1 MSTEITV
8 VNDIVEINV
17 QEDVIVIEA
26 PSGAYPL
33 PTGVYSVYGRTG
45 NVVAQDGD
53 YNLTQLG
60 DVTITSPSTGQV
72 LRYNGTTWVNSTETY
87 VGTVTSVAMTTP
99 TGLTVTGSPITT
111 AGTLAVGLQSGYSIP
126 TTASQATWNTAY
138 NDSIVSA
145 AVTGVQ
151 TKTLTLN
158 QQDGGTIT
166 ASWSDYDTAPV
177 TSVFGRTGAI
187 TAQSGDYNT
196 LQVTENT
203 NLYFTDQRARFAISG
218 DATSGVVYSNT
229 TGIIALDDIPN
240 TSLLNPSLTVNGKT
254 VALGGSTTLTTSD
267 IGEGTNLYF
276 TTARAQAAISGTAP
290 ISVAS
295 GVVSISQAN
304 STTNGY
310 LSSADWNTFNAKQ
323 AALTLGNLTSSDI
336 TVTGGTGAVV
346 GSGSTLTL
354 ATVNSNVG
362 QFGSST
368 AIPKITVNG
377 KGLITAI
384 STEAVFIPSGA
395 LSFIGDVTG
404 TGNTG
409 SDTTLTLATVNSNVG
424 AYGSSTS
431 VPTITV
437 NAKGLVTA
445 ASQTAIPTATSSVT
459 GLLTSTDWSTFN
471 AKQAQLNGTGFVKV
485 SGTTVSYDNSTYL
498 TTIEGIAAGGELSGT
513 YASPSLVNSAVT
525 GKILTGLNVTG
536 GSVTAT
542 DSILAA
548 FGKVQNQINGLI
560 GGSIYQGTWNASTNT
575 PTLASGVGTKGYYYI
590 VSVAGS
596 TNLDGITDWNV
607 GDWAIY
613 DGTAWQQVD
622 NTDAVVSVN
631 GFTGAVSLTTSNI
644 SEGTNLY
651 YTDAR
656 ARGSVSAGTGI
667 SYNSTTG
674 VITNSAPDQTV
685 SLTASTG
692 ISTSGTYPN
701 FTITNT
707 APDQTV
713 SLTSGTGISATG
725 TYPSFTITN
734 TAPDQTVSLTGAGTT
749 SISGTY
755 PNFTITSNDQYVGTV
770 TSVGITESAAALTI
784 TGSPVTTSGNIN
796 IGFAGNSGQ
805 YVAGDG
811 SLVNFPTV
819 VTQAQNLVTEVYN
832 NSGATITKGTV
843 VYINGGQGNLPTIT
857 KAQANTEA
865 ASNQTIGLVR
875 ADITNNNN
883 GFVTV
888 AGTLIDINTNAFSNG
903 QTLYLSPSV
912 AGGFTATKPT
922 SPDHI
927 VYVGVVVRA
936 HPTQG
941 VIEVKIQNTQELS
954 ESSDVLI
961 TTPTNGQI
969 LQYDSATLLWKNV
982 AGTTSSIAEGS
993 NLYYTDARARGAIS
1007 LTTTGNNGASTYNS
1021 TTGVLN
1027 VPTYTL
1033 AGLGGINLTSLSATS
1048 PLLYDNTT
1056 GVFSI
1061 QQSSGSQAGFL
1072 SAADWTTFNS
1082 KQGAITLTT
1091 TGSSGAATFSAGTLN
1106 IPNYT
1111 LSGLGGVPTSRTI
1124 TINGTTQDLS
1134 ANQTWT
1140 ISSNVNATNTQDYTA
1155 TANQT
1160 VFTVT
1165 GGYTVG
1171 QLAVFYNGSKLASNE
1186 FTATNGTT
1194 FVLATACQANDIVQA
1209 VVAVT
1214 GGGIGG
1220 SGTTNYIS
1228 KWTASGVL
1236 GNSLIFDNGTN
1247 VGIGNTNTSFTFDVT
1262 GTGRYNG
1269 SATTMLSV
1277 VSSATASG
1285 LELKNTGGTASNW
1298 IIQSD
1303 GGAVAGQAAL
1313 RFYSITASAYRM
1325 SIDGSGNVGIG
1336 TTNPFSDTNF
1346 VSTYIGG
1353 TSGGQL
1359 ILGTSTGGAANRY
1372 LLLQGD
1378 SGAAAILA
1386 VGNRPLDYYT
1396 NGVMRMKITSGGYTK
1411 ISNSGSFLGASAS
1424 YHEIRQTTAAD
1435 SLVIMNHAGTTPVGP
1450 EVSFSGADPNNTTQY
1465 VFGAYT
1471 TSPSF
1476 VWIYRIYSNGT
1487 VAGRS
1492 DARWKKNI
1500 ETTRNGYLEDLCKL
1514 RVVKY
1519 NWYNHEEDA
1528 PKELGLIAQEV
1539 EEVFPNLI
1547 SYDKVTTK
1555 KQVEQ
1560 EDGTIIEQEV
1570 EDGESRSIKTSVLPY
1585 MLLKALQEANAK
1597 IDELRAEV
1605 DTLKQ
1610 LVK

>member
-60 DVTITSPSTGQV
+60 DVTITSPATGQV
-72 LRYNGTTWVNSTETY
+72 LRYNGTTWVNSTESY

-111 AGTLAVGLQSGYSIP
+111 SGTLAVGLQAGYSIP
-126 TTASQATWNTAY
+126 TDANQSLWTTAY
-138 NDSIVSA
+138 NDKINSA
-145 AVTGVQ
+145 SVTGTT

-158 QQDGGTIT
+158 QQDGGTVT
-166 ASWSDYDTAPV
+166 ATWSDLQPV
-177 TSVFGRTGAI
+177 TSVFGRTGDVV
-187 TAQSGDYNT
+187 AQSGDYNT

-203 NLYFTDQRARFAISG
+203 NLYFTEQRARFSVSG
-218 DATSGVVYSNT
+218 DAASGVVYSNT

-240 TSLLNPSLTVNGKT
+240 TSLFNDSVTINSKT
-254 VALGGSTTLTTSD
+254 VALGASTTLTTTD

-295 GVVSISQAN
+295 GVVSISQ
-304 STTNGY
+304 SGPSTNGY

-323 AALTLGNLTSSDI
+323 SALTLGNLTSSDI

-362 QFGSST
+362 TFGSST
-368 AIPKITVNG
+368 AIPVITVNG
-377 KGLITAI
+377 KGLVTAV
-384 STEAVFIPSGA
+384 TTDAVFIPSGA

-424 AYGSSTS
+424 AYGDSVT

-471 AKQAQLNGTGFVKV
+471 NKQAQLNGTGFVKV
-485 SGTTVSYDNSTYL
+485 SGTTVTYDNSTYL

-525 GKILTGLNVTG
+525 GKVLTGLNVTG
-536 GSVTAT
+536 GSVVAT
-542 DSILAA
+542 DSILDA

-560 GGSIYQGTWNASTNT
+560 GGSQYQGTWNASTNT

-596 TNLDGITDWNV
+596 TNLDGITDWNL

-644 SEGTNLY
+644 AEGTNEY
-651 YTDAR
+651 FTTAR
-656 ARGSVSAGTGI
+656 ARQSVSAGTGI
-667 SYNSTTG
+667 SYDNSTG

-713 SLTSGTGISATG
+713 SLISGTGISATG

-734 TAPDQTVSLTGAGTT
+734 TAPDQVVGLTGAGTT
-749 SISGTY
+749 SITGTY

-770 TSVGITESAAALTI
+770 TSVGLTNSGDALSI
-784 TGSPVTTSGNIN
+784 TGSPITTSGTFN
-796 IGFAGNSGQ
+796 IGFLGTGAQ
-805 YVAGDG
+805 YIKGDG
-811 SLVNFPTV
+811 TLATFPT
-819 VTQAQNLVTEVYN
+819 TIDQAKKLVTEVYN
-832 NSGATITKGTV
+832 STGATLTKGTV
-843 VYINGGQGNLPTIT
+843 VYINGGQGNLPTVT
-857 KAQANTEA
+857 KALASADNTSA
-865 ASNQTIGLVR
+865 QTYGVIQ

-883 GFVTV
+883 GFVVVIGSLNDIDTS
-888 AGTLIDINTNAFSNG
+888 AYASGT
-903 QTLYLSPSV
+903 QLYLSGTT
-912 AGGFTATKPT
+912 AGEWTSTKPYA
-922 SPDHI
+922 PIHL
-927 VYVGVVVRA
+927 VYVGIVVRS

-941 VIEVKIQNTQELS
+941 VVEIRIQNGYEMDELH
-954 ESSDVLI
+954 DVSAQN
-961 TTPTNGQI
+961 PNNGDI
-969 LQYDSATLLWKNV
+969 LQYVSSTSLWTKT
-982 AGTTSSIAEGS
+982 AGTTSAIAEGS

-1072 SAADWTTFNS
+1072 SAADWTTFNNKVPS
-1082 KQGAITLTT
+1082 TR
-1091 TGSSGAATFSAGTLN
+1091 
-1106 IPNYT
+1106 T
-1111 LSGLGGVPTSRTI
+1111 LS
-1124 TINGTTQDLS
+1124 INGTTYDLS
-1134 ANQTWT
+1134 ADRSWT
-1140 ISSNVNATNTQDYTA
+1140 ITPNVNATNTQDYTA
-1155 TANQT
+1155 TAAQT
-1160 VFTVT
+1160 TFTVT

-1209 VVAVT
+1209 VVSVT

-1236 GNSLIFDNGTN
+1236 GNSLIYDNGTN
-1247 VGIGNTNTSFTFDVT
+1247 GVGFGTTSPISTT
-1262 GTGRYNG
+1262 GYMFITTDGASGSGYITKVNGTTALYSYSNATESRVAEQRNLPLIFETNG
-1269 SATTMLSV
+1269 SETLRLSADKHLKLTSTSAGGTNLDMYLIENDGLYINSNEGATTR
-1277 VSSATASG
+1277 AIYFQ
-1285 LELKNTGGTASNW
+1285 TGGSTKAT
-1298 IIQSD
+1298 
-1303 GGAVAGQAAL
+1303 
-1313 RFYSITASAYRM
+1313 IT
-1325 SIDGSGNVGIG
+1325 
-1336 TTNPFSDTNF
+1336 
-1346 VSTYIGG
+1346 
-1353 TSGGQL
+1353 
-1359 ILGTSTGGAANRY
+1359 
-1372 LLLQGD
+1372 
-1378 SGAAAILA
+1378 A
-1386 VGNRPLDYYT
+1386 VGNLVLNTGSARSAEGSVT
-1396 NGVMRMKITSGGYTK
+1396 G
-1411 ISNSGSFLGASAS
+1411 NSGAYVTIFTVSGSPTVYQIFA
-1424 YHEIRQTTAAD
+1424 R
-1435 SLVIMNHAGTTPVGP
+1435 VPAGTGDANNYTVYATVLFDGSAARIIANNAG
-1450 EVSFSGADPNNTTQY
+1450 VTDIILSGLNVQVRQNSGNPQT
-1465 VFGAYT
+1465 
-1471 TSPSF
+1471 
-1476 VWIYRIYSNGT
+1476 IE
-1487 VAGRS
+1487 
-1492 DARWKKNI
+1492 WK
-1500 ETTRNGYLEDLCKL
+1500 YL
-1514 RVVKY
+1514 
-1519 NWYNHEEDA
+1519 
-1528 PKELGLIAQEV
+1528 
-1539 EEVFPNLI
+1539 
-1547 SYDKVTTK
+1547 
-1555 KQVEQ
+1555 
-1560 EDGTIIEQEV
+1560 
-1570 EDGESRSIKTSVLPY
+1570 
-1585 MLLKALQEANAK
+1585 K
-1597 IDELRAEV
+1597 IN
-1605 DTLKQ
+1605 
-1610 LVK
+1610 

>member
-1 MSTEITV
+1 MSTEITI
-8 VNDIVEINV
+8 NQDIVDINV
-17 QEDVIVIEA
+17 TETVVVIEA

-33 PTGVYSVYGRTG
+33 PTGVFSVFGRSG
-45 NVVAQDGD
+45 NVVAAEGD
-53 YNLTQLG
+53 YNLNLLG
-60 DVTITSPSTGQV
+60 DVTLTSPSNGQV
-72 LRYNGTTWVNSTETY
+72 LKYNGTAWVN
-87 VGTVTSVAMTTP
+87 
-99 TGLTVTGSPITT
+99 GSDNN
-111 AGTLAVGLQSGYSIP
+111 A
-126 TTASQATWNTAY
+126 
-138 NDSIVSA
+138 
-145 AVTGVQ
+145 
-151 TKTLTLN
+151 
-158 QQDGGTIT
+158 
-166 ASWSDYDTAPV
+166 V

-203 NLYFTDQRARFAISG
+203 NLYFTDQRARYAISG
-218 DATSGVVYSNT
+218 DATSGVVYQNT

-240 TSLLNPSLTVNGKT
+240 TSLLNSSVTVNGST
-254 VALGGSTTLTTSD
+254 VALGGSTSFSTTAVA
-267 IGEGTNLYF
+267 EGTNLYY
-276 TTARAQAAISGTAP
+276 TDARARAAISGTAP
-290 ISVAS
+290 ISVTS

-310 LSSADWNTFNAKQ
+310 LSSADWNTFNGKQ

-346 GSGSTLTL
+346 GNGSTLTL

-368 AIPKITVNG
+368 AIPVITVNG
-377 KGLITAI
+377 KGLVTAM
-384 STEAVFIPSGA
+384 STTAVSIPSGA
-395 LSFIGDVTG
+395 LNFIGDVTG
-404 TGNTG
+404 SGTTG

-424 AYGSSTS
+424 SYGTSTS

-437 NAKGLVTA
+437 NAKGLVTS
-445 ASQTAIPTATSSVT
+445 ASQTAIPTASSSVT
-459 GLLTSTDWSTFN
+459 GLLSSTDWSTFN

-525 GKILTGLNVTG
+525 GKVLTGLNVTG
-536 GSVTAT
+536 GTVSAT

-575 PTLASGVGTKGYYYI
+575 PALASGVGTKGYYYI
-590 VSVAGS
+590 VSVAGT
-596 TNLDGITDWNV
+596 TNLDGITDWAV

-644 SEGTNLY
+644 NEGTNLY

-725 TYPSFTITN
+725 TYPNFTITN

-811 SLVNFPTV
+811 SLVTFPSV

-832 NSGATITKGTV
+832 STGATLTKGTV
-843 VYINGGQGNLPTIT
+843 VYINGGQGNLPTVT
-857 KAQANTEA
+857 KAI
-865 ASNQTIGLVR
+865 ASSDSTSAQTYGVVR
-875 ADITNNNN
+875 TDITNNNN
-883 GFVTV
+883 GYVTV
-888 AGTLIDINTNAFSNG
+888 IGNIDNVDTQAYTAGT
-903 QTLYLSPSV
+903 QLYLSGTT
-912 AGGFTATKPT
+912 AGAWTSTKPYA
-922 SPDHI
+922 PIHL
-927 VYVGVVVRA
+927 VYVGIVVRS

-941 VIEVKIQNTQELS
+941 VVEIRIQNGYEMDELH
-954 ESSDVLI
+954 DVSAQS
-961 TTPTNGQI
+961 PNNGDI
-969 LQYDSATLLWKNV
+969 LQYVSSTSLWTKT
-982 AGTTSSIAEGS
+982 AGTTSAISEGS
-993 NLYYTDARARGAIS
+993 NLYFTDARARAAIS

-1061 QQSSGSQAGFL
+1061 QQSNALQAGFL
-1072 SAADWTTFNS
+1072 SSADWTTFNNKVPS
-1082 KQGAITLTT
+1082 TR
-1091 TGSSGAATFSAGTLN
+1091 
-1106 IPNYT
+1106 T
-1111 LSGLGGVPTSRTI
+1111 LS
-1124 TINGTTQDLS
+1124 INGTAYDLS
-1134 ANQTWT
+1134 ADRSWT
-1140 ISSNVNATNTQDYTA
+1140 ITPNVNATYTQDYTA
-1155 TANQT
+1155 TAAQT
-1160 VFTVT
+1160 TFTVT

-1171 QLAVFYNGSKLASNE
+1171 QLAVFYNGSKLAAAE

-1209 VVAVT
+1209 VVSVT

-1220 SGTTNYIS
+1220 SGTTNYLAKFS
-1228 KWTASGVL
+1228 ASGVVT
-1236 GNSLIFDNGTN
+1236 SSSIFDN
-1247 VGIGNTNTSFTFDVT
+1247 
-1262 GTGRYNG
+1262 
-1269 SATTMLSV
+1269 
-1277 VSSATASG
+1277 
-1285 LELKNTGGTASNW
+1285 
-1298 IIQSD
+1298 
-1303 GGAVAGQAAL
+1303 
-1313 RFYSITASAYRM
+1313 
-1325 SIDGSGNVGIG
+1325 GNVGIG
-1336 TTNPFSDTNF
+1336 TTSPNVSNQGSNNKVLTIQGLSGSYGMLEIGATTNTTE
-1346 VSTYIGG
+1346 SLIGV
-1353 TSGGQL
+1353 
-1359 ILGTSTGGAANRY
+1359 LGFTSTNVTGGLLGFISMASEGTTGTNVGGRIQFNIKANGGGISER
-1372 LLLQGD
+1372 
-1378 SGAAAILA
+1378 
-1386 VGNRPLDYYT
+1386 
-1396 NGVMRMKITSGGYTK
+1396 MRITSGGNVCIGTSSGTSALVTK
-1411 ISNSGSFLGASAS
+1411 NTGSGTFAHMNDGNTTDNGTYPWIGSLNNSDVSAATYGWAFYNSGSDGNLRLYRRNGSTTGDLVMTFVRSTGQVGIGTNTGAGRLNVLANPANNILVEWQNSAGV
-1424 YHEIRQTTAAD
+1424 TVGT
-1435 SLVIMNHAGTTPVGP
+1435 VTVVGAGTQT
-1450 EVSFSGADPNNTTQY
+1450 AYNT
-1465 VFGAYT
+1465 
-1471 TSPSF
+1471 SSD
-1476 VWIYRIYSNGT
+1476 YRL
-1487 VAGRS
+1487 
-1492 DARWKKNI
+1492 K
-1500 ETTRNGYLEDLCKL
+1500 EDLQEIKGLEKL
-1514 RVVKY
+1514 SKVKVY
-1519 NWYNHEEDA
+1519 DFKWKGFDERMDGVLAHELAE
-1528 PKELGLIAQEV
+1528 
-1539 EEVFPNLI
+1539 
-1547 SYDKVTTK
+1547 
-1555 KQVEQ
+1555 
-1560 EDGTIIEQEV
+1560 
-1570 EDGESRSIKTSVLPY
+1570 VLPY
-1585 MLLKALQEANAK
+1585 AVSGEKDGEEMQGVDYSKLVPVLVKSIQELEAR
-1597 IDELRAEV
+1597 I
-1605 DTLKQ
+1605 KQ
-1610 LVK
+1610 LENK

>member
-60 DVTITSPSTGQV
+60 DVTITSPATGQV
-72 LRYNGTTWVNSTETY
+72 LRYNGTTWVNSTESY

-111 AGTLAVGLQSGYSIP
+111 SGTLAVGLQAGYSIP
-126 TTASQATWNTAY
+126 TDANQALWTTAY
-138 NDSIVSA
+138 NDKINSA
-145 AVTGVQ
+145 SVTGTT

-240 TSLLNPSLTVNGKT
+240 TSLFNDSVTINSKT
-254 VALGGSTTLTTSD
+254 VALGGSTTLTTTD

-295 GVVSISQAN
+295 GVVSISQ
-304 STTNGY
+304 SGPSTNGY

-424 AYGSSTS
+424 AYGDSVT

-459 GLLTSTDWSTFN
+459 GLLTSSDWSTFN

-485 SGTTVSYDNSTYL
+485 SGTTVTYDNSTYL

-525 GKILTGLNVTG
+525 GKVLTGLNVTG

-542 DSILAA
+542 DSILDA

-575 PTLASGVGTKGYYYI
+575 PALASGVGTKGYYYI
-590 VSVAGS
+590 VSVAGT

-770 TSVGITESAAALTI
+770 TSVSASLPISSTGGATPNLSITQATTSTDGYLSSIDWNTFNNKVSSATLAGYVPYTGATTNVNLGTHTLSAANL
-784 TGSPVTTSGNIN
+784 VVNHTSG
-796 IGFAGNSGQ
+796 SG
-805 YVAGDG
+805 VAA
-811 SLVNFPTV
+811 S
-819 VTQAQNLVTEVYN
+819 
-832 NSGATITKGTV
+832 ITKGGSGEALTV
-843 VYINGGQGNLPTIT
+843 VKSSGSGN
-857 KAQANTEA
+857 A
-865 ASNQTIGLVR
+865 AS
-875 ADITNNNN
+875 IT
-883 GFVTV
+883 GGVT
-888 AGTLIDINTNAFSNG
+888 L
-903 QTLYLSPSV
+903 
-912 AGGFTATKPT
+912 
-922 SPDHI
+922 
-927 VYVGVVVRA
+927 
-936 HPTQG
+936 
-941 VIEVKIQNTQELS
+941 LS
-954 ESSDVLI
+954 ELHL
-961 TTPTNGQI
+961 TTDLADAYI
-969 LQYDSATLLWKNV
+969 ASATTWNAKQ
-982 AGTTSSIAEGS
+982 
-993 NLYYTDARARGAIS
+993 DAIT
-1007 LTTTGNNGASTYNS
+1007 LTTTGNNGASTFVSN
-1021 TTGVLN
+1021 TLN
-1027 VPTYTL
+1027 IPTYTL
-1033 AGLGGINLTSLSATS
+1033 SGLGGINLTSLSATS

-1072 SAADWTTFNS
+1072 SAADWTTFNNKVPS
-1082 KQGAITLTT
+1082 TR
-1091 TGSSGAATFSAGTLN
+1091 
-1106 IPNYT
+1106 T
-1111 LSGLGGVPTSRTI
+1111 LS
-1124 TINGTTQDLS
+1124 INGTTYDLS
-1134 ANQTWT
+1134 ADRSWT
-1140 ISSNVNATNTQDYTA
+1140 ITPNVNATNTQDYTA
-1155 TANQT
+1155 TAAQT
-1160 VFTVT
+1160 TFTVT

-1209 VVAVT
+1209 VVSVT

-1228 KWTASGVL
+1228 KWTATGVL
-1236 GNSLIFDNGTN
+1236 NNSQIFDNGTN
-1247 VGIGNTNTSFTFDVT
+1247 VGIGNTNTTYKLDVS
-1262 GTGRYNG
+1262 GTGRFTDTL
-1269 SATTMLSV
+1269 SIDTSVTMLRFGNLLRWGFQRPAADNRY
-1277 VSSATASG
+1277 VSFMRNMNATA
-1285 LELKNTGGTASNW
+1285 TPVITM
-1298 IIQSD
+1298 D
-1303 GGAVAGQAAL
+1303 G
-1313 RFYSITASAYRM
+1313 
-1325 SIDGSGNVGIG
+1325 DNGNVGIG
-1336 TTNPFSDTNF
+1336 TSSPDRLLQISNTSGQAVFSVIAATNDSADIFFGDTNNTAEAVIRF
-1346 VSTYIGG
+1346 VNGSNDLRFLNGGTERMRISSAGDIGIG
-1353 TSGGQL
+1353 TSG
-1359 ILGTSTGGAANRY
+1359 STGNR
-1372 LLLQGD
+1372 LFVRGSSTSNVD
-1378 SGAAAILA
+1378 TTFLA
-1386 VGNRPLDYYT
+1386 Q
-1396 NGVMRMKITSGGYTK
+1396 
-1411 ISNSGSFLGASAS
+1411 NS
-1424 YHEIRQTTAAD
+1424 
-1435 SLVIMNHAGTTPVGP
+1435 AGTNLFYLRNDGYVNAGNT
-1450 EVSFSGADPNNTTQY
+1450 FNNTTSNAANLSISSSG
-1465 VFGAYT
+1465 FIERS
-1471 TSPSF
+1471 TSSLKYKKEVRDYDKGLAEVMAMRPVYYKGKSE
-1476 VWIYRIYSNGT
+1476 
-1487 VAGRS
+1487 S
-1492 DARWKKNI
+1492 DGDKQFA
-1500 ETTRNGYLEDLCKL
+1500 
-1514 RVVKY
+1514 
-1519 NWYNHEEDA
+1519 
-1528 PKELGLIAQEV
+1528 GLIAEEIDALGLNEFVTYADDGSPDALAYQNMIALLTKAIQEQQKQI
-1539 EEVFPNLI
+1539 EE
-1547 SYDKVTTK
+1547 
-1555 KQVEQ
+1555 
-1560 EDGTIIEQEV
+1560 
-1570 EDGESRSIKTSVLPY
+1570 
-1585 MLLKALQEANAK
+1585 
-1597 IDELRAEV
+1597 
-1605 DTLKQ
+1605 LKQ

>member
-1 MSTEITV
+1 MSTEITIQQ
-8 VNDIVEINV
+8 DQIDINV
-17 QEDVIVIEA
+17 DTTVVTIEA
-26 PSGAYPL
+26 PQGGYPL
-33 PTGVYSVYGRTG
+33 PNNVYSVFGRVG
-45 NVVAQDGD
+45 NVVAQEGD
-53 YNLTQLG
+53 YTLTQLG
-60 DVTITSPSTGQV
+60 GVTITNPLTGQALV
-72 LRYNGTTWVNSTETY
+72 YNGTSWVNNTETY
-87 VGTVTSVAMTTP
+87 VGTVTSVNMSVP
-99 TGLTVTGSPITT
+99 TGLTISGNPITT
-111 AGTLAVGLQSGYSIP
+111 AGTLALGLASGYVIP
-126 TTASQATWNTAY
+126 TQATLDAKQDDLLGTGIVKSTAGVITYLTDNTANWNTAY

-145 AVTGVQ
+145 AVTGTT

-158 QQDGGTIT
+158 QQDGGTVT
-166 ASWSDYDTAPV
+166 ANWSDLQPV
-177 TSVFGRTGAI
+177 TSVFGRTGDVV
-187 TAQSGDYNT
+187 AQSGDYNT

-276 TTARAQAAISGTAP
+276 TTARAQSAISGTAP

-310 LSSADWNTFNAKQ
+310 LSSADWTTFNSKQ
-323 AALTLGNLTSSDI
+323 NALTLGNLTSSDI

-362 QFGSST
+362 TFGSST
-368 AIPKITVNG
+368 AIPVITVNA
-377 KGLITAI
+377 KGLTTAI
-384 STEAVFIPSGA
+384 STVAVSIPSGS

-404 TGNTG
+404 TGSTG

-459 GLLTSTDWSTFN
+459 GLLTSSDWSTFN
-471 AKQAQLNGTGFVKV
+471 AKQAELNGTGFVKV
-485 SGTTVSYDNSTYL
+485 IGTTVSYDNSTYL

-525 GKILTGLNVTG
+525 GKVLTGLNVTG

-575 PTLASGVGTKGYYYI
+575 PALASGVGTKGYYYI

-725 TYPSFTITN
+725 TYPNFTIAN
-734 TAPDQTVSLTGAGTT
+734 TAPDQTVSLTGAGGT

-755 PNFTITSNDQYVGTV
+755 PNFTITSTVGTGTV

-796 IGFAGNSGQ
+796 IGFAGASTD

-811 SLVNFPTV
+811 SLVTFPSIPSISGLVPYTGATTNV
-819 VTQAQNLVTEVYN
+819 DLGTHTLSAANLVVNHT
-832 NSGATITKGTV
+832 SGSGVAASITKGGSGEALTV
-843 VYINGGQGNLPTIT
+843 VKSSGSGN
-857 KAQANTEA
+857 A
-865 ASNQTIGLVR
+865 AS
-875 ADITNNNN
+875 IT
-883 GFVTV
+883 GGVT
-888 AGTLIDINTNAFSNG
+888 L
-903 QTLYLSPSV
+903 
-912 AGGFTATKPT
+912 
-922 SPDHI
+922 
-927 VYVGVVVRA
+927 
-936 HPTQG
+936 
-941 VIEVKIQNTQELS
+941 LS
-954 ESSDVLI
+954 ELNL
-961 TTPTNGQI
+961 TTDLADAYI
-969 LQYDSATLLWKNV
+969 ASATTWNAKQ
-982 AGTTSSIAEGS
+982 
-993 NLYYTDARARGAIS
+993 DAIT
-1007 LTTTGNNGASTYNS
+1007 LTTTGNNGASTFVSN
-1021 TTGVLN
+1021 TLN
-1027 VPTYTL
+1027 IPTYTL

-1072 SAADWTTFNS
+1072 SATDWTTFNS
-1082 KQGAITLTT
+1082 KQNALTNPITGTGTTNYLPKFTGASSLGNSAITDDGTEIVLNGLSRFTAGGFDTYISQSFGNTINFGYNSNTT
-1091 TGSSGAATFSAGTLN
+1091 LDGWLN
-1106 IPNYT
+1106 YR
-1111 LSGLGGVPTSRTI
+1111 GYQ
-1124 TINGTTQDLS
+1124 NGTTQFR
-1134 ANQTWT
+1134 NFK
-1140 ISSNVNATNTQDYTA
+1140 IGNGKETA
-1155 TANQT
+1155 IA
-1160 VFTVT
+1160 
-1165 GGYTVG
+1165 
-1171 QLAVFYNGSKLASNE
+1171 
-1186 FTATNGTT
+1186 T
-1194 FVLATACQANDIVQA
+1194 FV
-1209 VVAVT
+1209 
-1214 GGGIGG
+1214 G
-1220 SGTTNYIS
+1220 ST
-1228 KWTASGVL
+1228 
-1236 GNSLIFDNGTN
+1236 
-1247 VGIGNTNTSFTFDVT
+1247 
-1262 GTGRYNG
+1262 
-1269 SATTMLSV
+1269 
-1277 VSSATASG
+1277 
-1285 LELKNTGGTASNW
+1285 
-1298 IIQSD
+1298 
-1303 GGAVAGQAAL
+1303 
-1313 RFYSITASAYRM
+1313 
-1325 SIDGSGNVGIG
+1325 GNVGIG
-1336 TTNPFSDTNF
+1336 TSSPLNVLDVRQASAIMGNYQTIQAFSTDSAAINLGGGISLGGYHTGTSSIAQFGSIVGRKEN
-1346 VSTYIGG
+1346 G
-1353 TSGGQL
+1353 TSGNYDGYLAFGTNAQATGVVERMR
-1359 ILGTSTGGAANRY
+1359 ITSGGDVIVGGTSTGGLQRSVTTNASNNSGFVIQTGGTNKGYLYCDNANTY
-1372 LLLQGD
+1372 LESTT
-1378 SGAAAILA
+1378 SGRIYCWVNGA
-1386 VGNRPLDYYT
+1386 
-1396 NGVMRMKITSGGYTK
+1396 NGVYLTAGSTSWTA
-1411 ISNSGSFLGASAS
+1411 NSDERL
-1424 YHEIRQTTAAD
+1424 
-1435 SLVIMNHAGTTPVGP
+1435 
-1450 EVSFSGADPNNTTQY
+1450 
-1465 VFGAYT
+1465 
-1471 TSPSF
+1471 
-1476 VWIYRIYSNGT
+1476 
-1487 VAGRS
+1487 
-1492 DARWKKNI
+1492 KNI
-1500 ETTRNGYLEDLCKL
+1500 TGNIENAIESLLTL
-1514 RVVKY
+1514 RTVKHTWKSDE
-1519 NWYNHEEDA
+1519 NKIER
-1528 PKELGLIAQEV
+1528 LGLIAQDV
-1539 EEVFPNLI
+1539 EKVFPQVIEKYQIPAGREQQQTDETEYLGVKYTELI
-1547 SYDKVTTK
+1547 PV
-1555 KQVEQ
+1555 
-1560 EDGTIIEQEV
+1560 
-1570 EDGESRSIKTSVLPY
+1570 
-1585 MLLKALQEANAK
+1585 
-1597 IDELRAEV
+1597 
-1605 DTLKQ
+1605 
-1610 LVK
+1610 LVKAIQELSAKVSALENKS